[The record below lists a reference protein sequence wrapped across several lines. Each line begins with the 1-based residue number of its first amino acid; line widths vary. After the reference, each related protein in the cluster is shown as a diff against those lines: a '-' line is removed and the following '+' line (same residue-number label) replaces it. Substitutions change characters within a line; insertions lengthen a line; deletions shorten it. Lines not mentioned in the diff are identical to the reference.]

1 MEQCVVLLCKSHQ
14 DRNVYFTYV
23 PCTIERDEP
32 CAPRVYGLVATP
44 IPPAM
49 NKTIMSTDPHRSE
62 DVGLVPH
69 SVGFPL
75 RIPQSGISHPA
86 SRSPPTARTPI
97 FTPDPISE
105 VGESADT
112 TPEAFLPLDIP
123 PSDSPS
129 SVIDLT
135 LPTEKIGVVYPEALP
150 SASGETPID
159 FSVFP
164 SRLDRASPA
173 GGNPGS
179 GRGGASG
186 VSPPPPNPRPYYV
199 FGPVHHTGGSP
210 PPNPPSPFPLSS
222 QSHPADTT
230 PELPL
235 DIQPAERTS
244 LTETIRVV
252 YPETPISAYGETPID
267 LGVLSSSSH
276 HTLPAGGK
284 SGSGAGGCGKAS
296 STSAPRLSPHSSD
309 FFGLA
314 HYDHDTGGSPPSNK
328 SPPSPHLSQSFR
340 LPRPASSGYTIDQF
354 FTPPTIQ
361 GSQPF
366 RGGDW
371 IEYLLPDESFYYVHP
386 TGQLIAD
393 IDLRDAKLFDAM
405 KTYIENHYDDPVVPN
420 QELWLR
426 DTRSCENR
434 FLPLRC
440 WVNHREQS
448 VAFDRSPGS
457 DNNGDPPQPE
467 DDRLDAKFRYWSFME
482 AHPAHIS
489 LPQNV
494 QQEAMKALTWF
505 STPQSLASQHSPPTP
520 FTLAESQ
527 ELKTLLQS
535 FERATSG
542 EPDPRHTLIVSKILL
557 KMVRWRQLHFR
568 PQKALPDVGV
578 RYSKPSPS
586 SASGGAG

>member
-1 MEQCVVLLCKSHQ
+1 MLTE
-14 DRNVYFTYV
+14 N
-23 PCTIERDEP
+23 I
-32 CAPRVYGLVATP
+32 
-44 IPPAM
+44 
-49 NKTIMSTDPHRSE
+49 
-62 DVGLVPH
+62 GLVPH
-69 SVGFPL
+69 SIGFPL
-75 RIPQSGISHPA
+75 RTPLNGISYPV
-86 SRSPPTARTPI
+86 SRPSPTARTPI

-105 VGESADT
+105 VGGSAGA
-112 TPEAFLPLDIP
+112 TPEAFLPPDIQ

-129 SVIDLT
+129 SLVEPT
-135 LPTEKIGVVYPEALP
+135 LPTETIGAVYPETPP

-173 GGNPGS
+173 GGNSSGDAG
-179 GRGGASG
+179 GRGRASG

-210 PPNPPSPFPLSS
+210 PPNPPSPLPPSS
-222 QSHPADTT
+222 QLPHPADTT
-230 PELPL
+230 SELPL

-252 YPETPISAYGETPID
+252 YPETPVSAYGETPID
-267 LGVLSSSSH
+267 LGVLPSSSH
-276 HTLPAGGK
+276 RASPVGGK
-284 SGSGAGGCGKAS
+284 SGGGAGGRGRTS
-296 STSAPRLSPHSSD
+296 GTSAPPLSPHSYD

-314 HYDHDTGGSPPSNK
+314 HHGHDTGGSPPSNT
-328 SPPSPHLSQSFR
+328 SPPSPHPSQSFH
-340 LPRPASSGYTIDQF
+340 LSQPAGSGHTIDPF
-354 FTPPTIQ
+354 FTPPIIQ
-361 GSQPF
+361 DGQPF

-386 TGQLIAD
+386 TCQLVAD

-405 KTYIENHYDDPVVPN
+405 KTYIENHNDDPVVPN

-426 DTRSCENR
+426 DTGSCENR

-440 WVNHREQS
+440 WVNHQERS
-448 VAFDRSPGS
+448 VVFDRPLESG
-457 DNNGDPPQPE
+457 NNGDPHSPQPE
-467 DDRLDAKFRYWSFME
+467 DDRLDAKYRYWSFME
-482 AHPAHIS
+482 AHPAHTS
-489 LPQNV
+489 LPQNA

-505 STPQSLASQHSPPTP
+505 STPQSLASQHSPPAP

-535 FERATSG
+535 FERATSS

-578 RYSKPSPS
+578 RYSKPGPS
-586 SASGGAG
+586 SASRGAG